1 MQLHRLSLAILTLS
15 TLGLGGCS
23 LDGEDISANIT
34 SAVPTNDTI
43 ALTDLGQLI
52 SFNRVDPANTLLSVR
67 AITGLKADDAL
78 VAIDYRPSTGE
89 LYGLGQKGNLYV
101 MNAGNGVAKFKVA
114 LAADPTDTSNPFT
127 VINGDPTKIGM
138 AFNPVSEQLRVFT
151 DKGQNLRVNVDSG
164 AVVTDADLS
173 TSLTLSGAAYTNSS
187 PDSASTRLFAIDSV
201 GFCLREVR
209 LSDFNVGTCQ
219 RLTLNTG
226 TQISFKDMLGFEI
239 DGINNVGY
247 AMLKV
252 NNQVGMYQL
261 DLSTLGAATGIATKK
276 LGSSFRFDLTSA
288 ADRFNIRSIATK
300 PNDLAYGLTADN
312 QIVSFA
318 PDVANK
324 TNIITISGLVEAD
337 KGEKIVGF
345 DRRVEDRAAA
355 PGISD
360 DSGVVYAISNKSY
373 LYRLNVLT
381 GVASDKITLI
391 PATVNGQKDVF
402 TSLNGTR
409 FAVDFNPV
417 ADRLRVISDTG
428 QNLSI
433 DVDGGFVT
441 TQTPIN
447 GVANADI
454 RAAAYTNSFRNAG
467 QGTTT
472 LFNLDS
478 VGQQLLTQTP
488 PASGTL
494 SVVGGFG
501 KDVGNTLAFDIAGN
515 SNEWALM
522 TARTASNTNLLY
534 RVNLLNGSVQPYRL
548 TGDREALSTIGDD
561 KTPAL
566 IDLMLVAQT
575 IN

>member
-34 SAVPTNDTI
+34 TAVPTNDTI

-52 SFNRVDPANTLLSVR
+52 SFNRTDPANSLLSVR
-67 AITGLKADDAL
+67 AITGLQPKDAL
-78 VAIDYRPSTGE
+78 VAIDYRPSTGV
-89 LYGLGQKGNLYV
+89 LYGLGQNGNLYE

-114 LAADPTDTSNPFT
+114 LTADPTDTTDPFT
-127 VINGDPTKIGM
+127 AINGDPTKIGM
-138 AFNPVSEQLRVFT
+138 AFNPISEQLRLFT
-151 DKGQNLRVNVDSG
+151 DKGQNLRINVDTG
-164 AVVTDADLS
+164 MVITDPKLS
-173 TSLTLSGAAYTNSS
+173 TAFTLSGAAYTNSS
-187 PDSASTRLFAIDSV
+187 ADSTSTRLFTIDSV
-201 GFCLREVR
+201 DFCLKEVN
-209 LSDFNVGTCQ
+209 LTNFSVGACN
-219 RLTLNTG
+219 RLTLSSG
-226 TQISFKDMLGFEI
+226 TKLTFKDALGFEI
-239 DGINNVGY
+239 DGINNVAY

-261 DLSTLGAATGIATKK
+261 DLSTLGAVTGIATQK
-276 LGSSFRFDLTSA
+276 LGSSFSFDLPSA

-312 QIVSFA
+312 KIVRFS
-318 PDVANK
+318 PDLASK
-324 TNIITISGLVEAD
+324 TTTINISGLLEAD
-337 KGEKIVGF
+337 KGEKLVGF
-345 DRRVEDRAAA
+345 DRRVEDLAAA
-355 PGISD
+355 PGIND

-373 LYRLNVLT
+373 LYRLNPLT
-381 GVASDKITLI
+381 GVVSDKITLI

-402 TSLNGTR
+402 SSLNGTR

-433 DVDGGFVT
+433 DVDSGFVT

-454 RAAAYTNSFRNAG
+454 RAAAYINNFRDARKG
-467 QGTTT
+467 STT

-501 KDVGNTLAFDIAGN
+501 QNLGSTLAFDIAGK

-522 TARTASNTNLLY
+522 TARTSNNTNLLY

-548 TGDREALSTIGDD
+548 SGDREALSTIGDD
-561 KTPAL
+561 QTPAL
-566 IDLMLVAQT
+566 IDLMLVVQGF
-575 IN
+575 N